1 VRQSPET
8 AGVADYGSFSEYAAR
23 PVTFSSPGNI
33 MALSA
38 HDVAD
43 RRTGAAASEC
53 LTDEA
58 LSHLKT
64 YRYSSV
70 DLSPLS
76 NYVLRHY
83 VRKLVG

>member
-1 VRQSPET
+1 
-8 AGVADYGSFSEYAAR
+8 
-23 PVTFSSPGNI
+23 

-58 LSHLKT
+58 LAHLKT